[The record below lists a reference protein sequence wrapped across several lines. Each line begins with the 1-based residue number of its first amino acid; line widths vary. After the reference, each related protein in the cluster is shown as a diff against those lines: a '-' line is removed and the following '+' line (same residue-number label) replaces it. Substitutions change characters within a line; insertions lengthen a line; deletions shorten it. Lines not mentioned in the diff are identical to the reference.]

1 MTPHQIPELE
11 ATGLRQFGLTTGSI
25 VPVLFGLVLPWL
37 FDLNYP
43 LWPWFVGGL
52 LIIWALMHSPSLNP
66 VYRGWMCFGLLLSR
80 ITTPLVLGLVF
91 FLVITPM
98 SLGMRLFGRTNMSTK
113 QDPKRRSYRELS
125 DPQSSKHMEKP
136 F

>member
-1 MTPHQIPELE
+1 
-11 ATGLRQFGLTTGSI
+11 
-25 VPVLFGLVLPWL
+25 
-37 FDLNYP
+37 
-43 LWPWFVGGL
+43 
-52 LIIWALMHSPSLNP
+52 
-66 VYRGWMCFGLLLSR
+66 MCFGLLLSR